1 MIGYYVHHHGHGHVM
16 RATTLLPHLG
26 GHEVTGFSTLPAP
39 RGWPQLWIGLDPDA
53 DDDPF
58 ELPPDPTA
66 GGVFH
71 WVPRGHDGL
80 RSRMATISRWID
92 LTDPD
97 VVVVDTSVEEAA
109 LCRLHGVPVVQMLQ
123 PGVRTDRPHQL
134 ALDLADRIV
143 APWPADVAGVVLVNP
158 AVASRDPR
166 LKAVPVLKHVL
177 PSMAAIGGDIKK
189 PGVSEGAYDRTPLR
203 ALHSMMQLWDD
214 VRDGLDRVQSPVLF
228 FRSVEDHV
236 VDDST
241 LALVREGVRPDLLTV
256 VELTDSY
263 HVATVDH
270 DAPLIRE
277 RSAAFVAE
285 ITGGITDG
293 VDRG

>member
-1 MIGYYVHHHGHGHVM
+1 M
-16 RATTLLPHLG
+16 RALG
-26 GHEVTGFSTLPAP
+26 VAE
-39 RGWPQLWIGLDPDA
+39 LD
-53 DDDPF
+53 
-58 ELPPDPTA
+58 
-66 GGVFH
+66 GV
-71 WVPRGHDGL
+71 L
-80 RSRMATISRWID
+80 R
-92 LTDPD
+92 
-97 VVVVDTSVEEAA
+97 
-109 LCRLHGVPVVQMLQ
+109 
-123 PGVRTDRPHQL
+123 L
-134 ALDLADRIV
+134 AEQR
-143 APWPADVAGVVLVNP
+143 PADVAGVVLVNP

>member
-1 MIGYYVHHHGHGHVM
+1 MSPSPSVVPGAEPFAHDAGRVGVLLSHGF
-16 RATTLLPHLG
+16 
-26 GHEVTGFSTLPAP
+26 TGSPASMV
-39 RGWPQLWIGLDPDA
+39 GWG
-53 DDDPF
+53 
-58 ELPPDPTA
+58 
-66 GGVFH
+66 
-71 WVPRGHDGL
+71 R
-80 RSRMATISRWID
+80 
-92 LTDPD
+92 
-97 VVVVDTSVEEAA
+97 
-109 LCRLHGVPVVQMLQ
+109 
-123 PGVRTDRPHQL
+123 
-134 ALDLADRIV
+134 DLADRGYTVRVPRLPGHGTTWQEMNRNTWRDWYGALDHELDALRERCDAVVV
-143 APWPADVAGVVLVNP
+143 AGLSMGGCLALRLAEQRPADVAGVVLVNP

-189 PGVSEGAYDRTPLR
+189 PGVTEGAYDRTPLR

-214 VRDGLDRVQSPVLF
+214 VRAGLYRVQSPVLF

-241 LALVREGVRPDLLTV
+241 LALVREGVRPELLTV

-277 RSAAFVAE
+277 RSAAFVADV
-285 ITGGITDG
+285 TGGVTG
-293 VDRG
+293 GADRG

>member
-1 MIGYYVHHHGHGHVM
+1 MSPSPSVVPGAEPFAHDAGRVGVLLSHGFTGSPASMVDWGRDLAERGYTVRVPRLPGHG
-16 RATTLLPHLG
+16 TTWQEMNRTTWRDWYG
-26 GHEVTGFSTLPAP
+26 A
-39 RGWPQLWIGLDPDA
+39 LDRELDVLRERCDA
-53 DDDPF
+53 
-58 ELPPDPTA
+58 
-66 GGVFH
+66 
-71 WVPRGHDGL
+71 
-80 RSRMATISRWID
+80 
-92 LTDPD
+92 
-97 VVVVDTSVEEAA
+97 VVVAGLSMGG
-109 LCRLHGVPVVQMLQ
+109 C
-123 PGVRTDRPHQL
+123 L
-134 ALDLADRIV
+134 ALRLAEQR
-143 APWPADVAGVVLVNP
+143 PADVEGVVLVNP

-214 VRDGLDRVQSPVLF
+214 VRGGLDRVQSPVLF

-277 RSAAFVAE
+277 RSAAFVTE
-285 ITGGITDG
+285 ITGGVTGGDTG
-293 VDRG
+293 GAGRG